1 MKGAPN
7 GLAAGIFW
15 WGTEYQ
21 TLPLVNEAGFNTASF
36 FDGAGNVL
44 PAAGVFGQMD
54 APLALRASLTGSSVA
69 VSWPLSGAG
78 MTLTTTTG
86 LAPDAFWSPVNSPV
100 QNTGT
105 IFETTLPLSNG
116 VNRFYRLQS
125 H

>member
-1 MKGAPN
+1 
-7 GLAAGIFW
+7 
-15 WGTEYQ
+15 
-21 TLPLVNEAGFNTASF
+21 
-36 FDGAGNVL
+36 
-44 PAAGVFGQMD
+44 
-54 APLALRASLTGSSVA
+54 
-69 VSWPLSGAG
+69 